1 MAAMQLE
8 QQANAA
14 VLNCRNLND
23 YVKTS
28 LAAWSSQNS
37 LASGIPRQLAPSPTA
52 INHSAAG
59 TSSFGM
65 SGTNAHLIAGG
76 RPSSTSHVAPLQSHW
91 QRARQAHSVSLLG
104 TLSENYLCTSRTCQY

>member
-8 QQANAA
+8 QRANAA

-28 LAAWSSQNS
+28 LAAWSSQNG
-37 LASGIPRQLAPSPTA
+37 LASGIPRQLAPSPIA
-52 INHSAAG
+52 IGHPAAG

-76 RPSSTSHVAPLQSHW
+76 HLSGRSHMAPQSHW
-91 QRARQAHSVSLLG
+91 QRARQA
-104 TLSENYLCTSRTCQY
+104 